1 MCKSWDMAKMVAELI
16 YSEFFSQGDLEKALG
31 VTPSEMMDRDR
42 AFIPEQ
48 QLSFIDN
55 IAGPVY
61 KYVSL
66 CVCQVILVRLCMNTQ
81 LAFVGISLS
90 LSSEMS
96 TGFDSCVYE
105 PIHCKS

>member
-1 MCKSWDMAKMVAELI
+1 MYLFHIGFIFCTGGYDASNETHHKLMTSLLMTSCDLCSMCKSWDMAKMVADLI

-61 KYVSL
+61 KY
-66 CVCQVILVRLCMNTQ
+66 
-81 LAFVGISLS
+81 GY
-90 LSSEMS
+90 
-96 TGFDSCVYE
+96 VYNYD
-105 PIHCKS
+105 CT